1 MITGEVKNKL
11 DKLWDA
17 MWSNQMT
24 NPWIDIQQITYLIF
38 IKMLDDNQIR
48 QEAKINDMIA
58 HGVPVSPSAKDGFIF
73 KDGNY
78 IDEDEKVN
86 VPYNDLR
93 WSRFKEWT
101 DPNKV
106 FNNLKNNVFPFIKK
120 LNSDKATAF
129 AGFMR
134 DAQFAIANAYILNKM
149 INCLSDEGLGFNDK
163 DLMGDCYEYL
173 LSKMAT
179 SGDNGQF
186 RTPRHIID
194 MMVELAHPNINSK
207 IIDPAMGTAGFLAES
222 AKYIQEKFESELMKD
237 SVSQHFHNEMFTGF
251 DTDTDMLRIGCM
263 NMTLHGVENPTIKY
277 NNSLSEDYVEKDKY
291 NLILA
296 NPPFSGSLEPE
307 TVSKSLNQIS
317 GGTKRTELLF
327 LSLFIRLL
335 ETGGRC
341 ISIVPVGVVNNTN
354 EKAYRNLRE
363 MLVNKHKLEAII
375 YMPGGVF
382 KPYSGVQTAIII
394 FTKTNT
400 GGTDKVWLY
409 NMEAD
414 GFSLDDK
421 RTVVK
426 ENDIPDIVNRFNNLE
441 KEEQR
446 TNKDKSFFI
455 TKDEIEKNDY
465 VLSFN
470 KYHVK
475 EIEKKEYRATKD
487 IMDSLTAGLKE
498 EIAQI
503 NAMRTML
510 GLEPLTDKDLFDR

>member
-11 DKLWDA
+11 DRLWDA

-38 IKMLDDNQIR
+38 IKMLDDNQIK
-48 QEAKINDMIA
+48 QEAKINDMISK
-58 HGVPVSPSAKDGFIF
+58 GIKVPSEAKGGFIF

-78 IDEDEKVN
+78 VDEDERIN

-93 WSRFKEWT
+93 WSKFKEWT

-120 LNSDKATAF
+120 LNSDKATSF

-134 DAQFAIANAYILNKM
+134 DAQFSVTNAYILNKM
-149 INCLSDEGLGFNDK
+149 ISCLSDEGLGFNDK

-194 MMVELAHPNINSK
+194 MMVALAKPNPKSI
-207 IIDPAMGTAGFLAES
+207 IIDPAMGTAGFLAQS
-222 AKYIQEKFESELMKD
+222 AKYIQEHYENELMKD
-237 SVSQHFHNEMFTGF
+237 SVSDHFHNTMFTGF

-263 NMTLHGVENPTIKY
+263 NMTLHGVENPQIRY
-277 NNSLSEDYVEKDKY
+277 NNSLSEEYAEKGKY

-327 LSLFIRLL
+327 LSLFLRLL
-335 ETGGRC
+335 ESGGRC

-354 EKAYRNLRE
+354 EKAYTNLRK
-363 MLVNKHKLEAII
+363 MLVEKHKLEAVI

-382 KPYSGVQTAIII
+382 KPYSGVQTAILV
-394 FTKTNT
+394 FTKTGT

-421 RTVVK
+421 RNPVK
-426 ENDIPDIVNRFNNLE
+426 ENDIPDIVERFSNLD
-441 KEEQR
+441 KEAER
-446 TNKDKSFFI
+446 TNKDKSFFV
-455 TKDEIEKNDY
+455 TKEEIKKNDY

-475 EIEKKEYRATKD
+475 DIEKKEYRPVNE
-487 IMDSLTAGLKE
+487 IMDTLATGLKE

-503 NAMRTML
+503 NAMRVIL
-510 GLEPLTDKDLFDR
+510 GLEPLTEKDLFDK